1 MEDRPAQG
9 KRLES
14 ATRNTAEVMELR
26 EQMERA
32 NNAIETLVNRT
43 NTLVHLLDI
52 LNKRVDRLESQQ
64 GS

>member
-1 MEDRPAQG
+1 M
-9 KRLES
+9 ES